1 MMDVH
6 FRGSELSRFLRRD
19 APCREASGYKVR
31 EEGVRNVGD
40 DSKVFVGRGF
50 SHDINNAA
58 AKGLQPLKFPRAGN
72 ATHFSARE
80 AICAMSQRP
89 KAKSE

>member
-31 EEGVRNVGD
+31 KRRRSERSGEN
-40 DSKVFVGRGF
+40 STIFVGRGF
-50 SHDINNAA
+50 SHDIKSTA
-58 AKGLQPLKFPRAGN
+58 AKGLQPLKFPPALAI

-80 AICAMSQRP
+80 AI
-89 KAKSE
+89 